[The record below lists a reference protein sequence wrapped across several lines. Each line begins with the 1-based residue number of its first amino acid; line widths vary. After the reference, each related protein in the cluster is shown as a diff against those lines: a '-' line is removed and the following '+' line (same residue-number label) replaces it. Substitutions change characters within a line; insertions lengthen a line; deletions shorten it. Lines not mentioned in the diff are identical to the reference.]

1 MVIHVVADLLL
12 YSNEAFVSKS
22 ETLKSLSQTHFI
34 LVEIDLNFLNAL
46 LLANVCE
53 MTCYDFIDMGELPP
67 WDSQA
72 ETISIS

>member
-12 YSNEAFVSKS
+12 YSSKNEAFLSES
-22 ETLKSLSQTHFI
+22 ETLTSLSQTQFI
-34 LVEIDLNFLNAL
+34 VEIDFSQCP
-46 LLANVCE
+46 LACQVCE

-72 ETISIS
+72 ETLSK